1 MTADNVG
8 ASAILL
14 GAAAVIAVVVR
25 FGAAGDEAGD
35 NNQCRMCTRSG
46 RTSFPVVDAT
56 DRA

>member
-25 FGAAGDEAGD
+25 FGATGDEAGD
-35 NNQCRMCTRSG
+35 KN
-46 RTSFPVVDAT
+46 
-56 DRA
+56 